1 MLTALLDAL
10 IDFVRVLVGWLVDVA
25 VALESTPFSF
35 AWPLLLALLLQVLLA
50 AVGGVVWWA
59 RGVVWPINCGYP
71 ETTTGRGPC
80 HNEVLGEWSRCRIHR
95 RRGWFRRTDSHVIAD
110 LRRWQTID
118 HHGRVIE
125 RDDAGGSGFLRQH
138 SERIG
143 LLYYRGWARP
153 PTDVRRLVPVVI
165 EDYRY
170 RFAQLRASIRP
181 PPRGMRRS
189 RATSVA
195 LDDVIVACQL
205 IAGLLLIGLAFIGAA
220 GLMKSR
226 APQHEAGRAVLEYA
240 AVFFLYFAVVTFKN
254 GIIGRRQGNGK
265 VLPVPDWMQRS
276 WVEAGSTFGVVIFF
290 ALATVFVAV
299 VVYPVALVATALYV
313 WSRLRKWTP

>member
-10 IDFVRVLVGWLVDVA
+10 IDFVGVLVGWLVDVA
-25 VALESTPFSF
+25 VVLEATPFSF
-35 AWPLLLALLLQVLLA
+35 AWPLLLALLLQLLLA
-50 AVGGVVWWA
+50 AVSGVVWWA
-59 RGVVWPINCGYP
+59 RGAVWPINCGYP

-80 HNEVLGEWSRCRIHR
+80 HNDVLGEWSRCRIHR
-95 RRGWFRRTDSHVIAD
+95 RRGWFRRTDAHVIAD
-110 LRRWQTID
+110 LRRWQTINHD
-118 HHGRVIE
+118 GRIVE
-125 RDDAGGSGFLRQH
+125 LEDAGGSGFLRQH

-153 PTDVRRLVPVVI
+153 PTDVRRLLPVVI

-170 RFAQLRASIRP
+170 RFAQLRASWRP
-181 PPRGMRRS
+181 PPRGLRRS

-195 LDDVIVACQL
+195 LDDVILASQL

-220 GLMKSR
+220 GVMKSR
-226 APQHEAGRAVLEYA
+226 APQYESTRAVLEYA

-254 GIIGRRQGNGK
+254 GIVGRRQGNGS
-265 VLPVPDWMQRS
+265 VLPVADWMHRS
-276 WVEAGSTFGVVIFF
+276 WVEAGSAFSVVVLF

-299 VVYPVALVATALYV
+299 IVYPVALVATGLYV

>member
-10 IDFVRVLVGWLVDVA
+10 INFIGVLVGWLVDVA
-25 VALESTPFSF
+25 VVLEATPFSF

-50 AVGGVVWWA
+50 ALSGVVWWA
-59 RGVVWPINCGYP
+59 RGAVWPINCGYP

-80 HNEVLGEWSRCRIHR
+80 HNDVLGEWRRCRIHR
-95 RRGWFRRTDSHVIAD
+95 RRGWFRRTDAHVIAD
-110 LRRWQTID
+110 LRRWQTVD
-118 HHGRVIE
+118 HDGRVVE

-138 SERIG
+138 SDRIG

-153 PTDVRRLVPVVI
+153 PQDVRRLLPVVI

-170 RFAQLRASIRP
+170 RLAQLRASWRP
-181 PPRGMRRS
+181 LPKGLRRS

-195 LDDVIVACQL
+195 LDDVIVASQL

-220 GLMKSR
+220 GLMNSR
-226 APQHEAGRAVLEYA
+226 APQYETTRAILEYA
-240 AVFFLYFAVVTFKN
+240 AVFFLYFAVVTFKH
-254 GIIGRRQGNGK
+254 GVVGRRQGNGK
-265 VLPVPDWMQRS
+265 VVPVPDWMQRS
-276 WVEAGSTFGVVIFF
+276 WAEAGSTFGVMVLF
-290 ALATVFVAV
+290 ALASVFVVV
-299 VVYPVALVATALYV
+299 VVYPVALVATVLYV

>member
-1 MLTALLDAL
+1 
-10 IDFVRVLVGWLVDVA
+10 
-25 VALESTPFSF
+25 
-35 AWPLLLALLLQVLLA
+35 
-50 AVGGVVWWA
+50 VVWWA
-59 RGVVWPINCGYP
+59 RGAVWPINCGYP

-80 HNEVLGEWSRCRIHR
+80 HNDVLGEWSRCRVHR
-95 RRGWFRRTDSHVIAD
+95 RRGWFRRTDSHVIVD

-118 HHGRVIE
+118 HDGRVVE
-125 RDDAGGSGFLRQH
+125 RQDVGGSGFLRQH

-153 PTDVRRLVPVVI
+153 PKDIRRLLPVVI

-170 RFAQLRASIRP
+170 RFAQLRASWRP
-181 PPRGMRRS
+181 PPRGLRRS

-195 LDDVIVACQL
+195 LDDVIVASQL

-220 GLMKSR
+220 GLMNSR
-226 APQHEAGRAVLEYA
+226 APQYETTRAILEYA
-240 AVFFLYFAVVTFKN
+240 AVFFLYFAVVTFKH
-254 GIIGRRQGNGK
+254 GVVGRRQGNGK
-265 VLPVPDWMQRS
+265 VVPVPDWMQRS
-276 WVEAGSTFGVVIFF
+276 WVEAGSTFGVMVLF
-290 ALATVFVAV
+290 ALASVFVVV